1 MSLCKISITLYKRS
15 RWQDLRGSSISSKT
29 SLSKSL
35 HKIRLIFKTSM
46 VPQRE
51 QFDRPTCR
59 EGCASDLKMITAPQW
74 ERWDRPKVTRG
85 LRERSPGHCF
95 VRDFLRKQKMEELLC
110 CKGQQVCRTRRETTS
125 NEHRALLLPYEPH
138 VATLFGE
145 KEPHGCLKTPRT
157 RPVLHYK
164 SSDEVGKQSN
174 IICTEAKT
182 EVPRNRTS
190 QGLTMTGLTS
200 PWPTSLVFPQ
210 SSTGGPGAGHATQGS
225 AEKVPERLRHGSA
238 PTAREC
244 RDAWKAWDPGVEGHV
259 PWGFHCSTNIANDMP
274 MICQSWVMGTSFL
287 VLGMSSIYIYK

>member
-1 MSLCKISITLYKRS
+1 MSLCKISITLSKRS

-110 CKGQQVCRTRRETTS
+110 CKGHQVCRTRRETTS
-125 NEHRALLLPYEPH
+125 NEHRALTITVRTPCGHTIWGKRTTWLLKDPPNKAGSSLQIIRRSWQTIKH
-138 VATLFGE
+138 
-145 KEPHGCLKTPRT
+145 H
-157 RPVLHYK
+157 LHR
-164 SSDEVGKQSN
+164 S
-174 IICTEAKT
+174 
-182 EVPRNRTS
+182 
-190 QGLTMTGLTS
+190 
-200 PWPTSLVFPQ
+200 
-210 SSTGGPGAGHATQGS
+210 
-225 AEKVPERLRHGSA
+225 
-238 PTAREC
+238 
-244 RDAWKAWDPGVEGHV
+244 
-259 PWGFHCSTNIANDMP
+259 
-274 MICQSWVMGTSFL
+274 
-287 VLGMSSIYIYK
+287 